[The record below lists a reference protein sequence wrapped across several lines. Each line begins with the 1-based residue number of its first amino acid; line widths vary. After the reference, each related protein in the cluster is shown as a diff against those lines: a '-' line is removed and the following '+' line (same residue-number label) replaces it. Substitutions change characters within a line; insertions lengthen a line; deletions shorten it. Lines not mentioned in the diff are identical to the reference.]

1 MSSEMVDVKTKDG
14 VADAYLAR
22 PDGEGPHPAVLL
34 LIDAFGLRPRIEEMA
49 DRIAAEGFVVLA
61 PNVFYRAGR
70 APVISL
76 DGLDDPEK
84 RGTLFQKIMPLMQEL
99 TPERVVSDGGAY
111 LEKLAELTDG
121 PVALTGYCLGGRL
134 GWRIAGAYPERVAAV
149 GAFHA
154 GGLVT
159 EGQDSPHLSASEID
173 AELYFG
179 FADNDHSMNAEQIA
193 TLGRALDEAG
203 VTYLSEIYEG
213 AAHGYTMS
221 DTPAYDEAAA
231 ERHFQALFELL
242 GRTVGA

>member
-1 MSSEMVDVKTKDG
+1 MSSETIDVKTKDG

-22 PDGEGPHPAVLL
+22 PDGEGSYPGVLL
-34 LIDAFGLRPRIEEMA
+34 LIDAFGLRPRIEQMA
-49 DRIAAEGFVVLA
+49 DRIAAQGFVVLA

-84 RGTLFQKIMPLMQEL
+84 RGTLFQKIMPLMAEL

-111 LEKLAELTDG
+111 LDKLAELADG

-134 GWRIAGAYPERVAAV
+134 GWRIAAAYPERVAAV

-159 EGQDSPHLSASEID
+159 EDADSPHLSASEID

-193 TLGRALDEAG
+193 TLERALDEAG
-203 VTYLSEIYEG
+203 VTYVSEVYEG

-231 ERHFQALFELL
+231 ERHFQALFDLL
-242 GRTVGA
+242 GRTVGG

>member
-22 PDGEGPHPAVLL
+22 PDGEGSYPGVLL
-34 LIDAFGLRPRIEEMA
+34 LIDAFGLRPRIEQMA
-49 DRIAAEGFVVLA
+49 DRIAAQGFVVLA

-99 TPERVVSDGGAY
+99 TPERIVSDGGAY
-111 LEKLAELTDG
+111 LEKLAELAGG
-121 PVALTGYCLGGRL
+121 PAVLTGYCLGGRL
-134 GWRIAGAYPERVAAV
+134 GWRIATAYPERVAAV

-159 EGQDSPHLSASEID
+159 EDQDSPHLSASEID

-193 TLGRALDEAG
+193 TLERALDEAG
-203 VTYLSEIYEG
+203 VTYISEVYEG

-231 ERHFQALFELL
+231 ERHFQALFDLL